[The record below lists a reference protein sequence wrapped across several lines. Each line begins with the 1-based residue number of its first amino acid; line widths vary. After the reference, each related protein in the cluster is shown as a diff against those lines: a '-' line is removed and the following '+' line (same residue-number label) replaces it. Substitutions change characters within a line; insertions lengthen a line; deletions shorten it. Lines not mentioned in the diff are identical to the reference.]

1 MAERVRLKSGISTVV
16 SKKSARVDF
25 IELASGLAKKPLLAC
40 GVTLIVR
47 LISAVKTEEE
57 AV

>member
-1 MAERVRLKSGISTVV
+1 MAELVRLKSGVSFIV

-25 IELASGLAKKPLLAC
+25 IELVSGLAMIPLLAC
-40 GVTLIVR
+40 GVTLVVR

-57 AV
+57 EV